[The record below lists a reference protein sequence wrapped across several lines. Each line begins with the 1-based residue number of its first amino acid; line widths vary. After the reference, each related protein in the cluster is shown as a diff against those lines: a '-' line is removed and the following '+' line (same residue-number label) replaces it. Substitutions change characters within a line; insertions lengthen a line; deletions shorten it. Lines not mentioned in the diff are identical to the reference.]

1 MPTFTALNP
10 FLTQLTHNKTNNQQL
25 RLIYFDEVE
34 LMFYKI
40 YSLISS
46 VIWGPPMLAVFLG
59 TGLFL
64 SIKTGFF
71 QIFGIKKCMKL
82 TVVDAY
88 KRRKEPPKNDG
99 SVSQFAALTSAL
111 AACLGTG
118 NIAGVATAICA
129 GGPGAVFWMWVSAIL
144 GMMTCCCENILG
156 IKYRIRNSLGQWV
169 GGPMLYIER
178 GLKKSKL
185 AKTYAFLLVGAS
197 LGMGNMTQA
206 NSVAAGLEEFGVS
219 PLLTAVLLSP
229 LVYICI
235 SGGLKRISS
244 IAEKLVPI
252 LSAVFLCSCLFV
264 IFKNINA
271 VIPYFRLIIKEA
283 FTFKSVSGFG
293 IAKAVRYGV
302 SRGVFSNEA
311 GLGSN
316 AVIHASADCEKP
328 AVQGMW
334 GIFEVMF
341 DTLFMCS
348 VTAITILASGVWSP
362 SGKLDGI
369 ALCSAAFESVM
380 GDFGGIVLG
389 ICICLFAFA
398 TLIAWSFYG
407 KSGIT
412 CLMGDGAGKYYNIMY
427 ALAVFAGCVMELDFV
442 WNISDIFNG
451 LLAIPNIY
459 AVLKLSNEAVDLL
472 NKEKSPRLKRRL

>member
-1 MPTFTALNP
+1 
-10 FLTQLTHNKTNNQQL
+10 
-25 RLIYFDEVE
+25 
-34 LMFYKI
+34 MFYQLNSI
-40 YSLISS
+40 ISS

-59 TGLFL
+59 TGLYL
-64 SIKTGFF
+64 SAKTGFF
-71 QIFGIKKCMKL
+71 QIFGVKQWTKL

-88 KRRKEPPKNDG
+88 KKRREPPKNDG

-118 NIAGVATAICA
+118 NIAGVATALCS
-129 GGPGAVFWMWVSAIL
+129 GGPGAVFWMWISAIL

-156 IKYRIRNSLGQWV
+156 IKYRVRNSLGQWV

-178 GLKKSKL
+178 GAKKPKL
-185 AKTYAFLLVGAS
+185 AKIYAFLLIGAS

-206 NSVAAGLEEFGVS
+206 NSVAAGLAEFGVT
-219 PLLTAVLLSP
+219 PLLTAVILTP
-229 LVYICI
+229 LVFICI

-244 IAEKLVPI
+244 VAEKLIPF
-252 LSAVFLCSCLFV
+252 LSAVFLCACAYV
-264 IFKNINA
+264 IFKNVGA
-271 VIPYFRLIIKEA
+271 VIPCFKLIVKEA
-283 FTFKSVSGFG
+283 FTVKAVSGFG
-293 IAKAVRYGV
+293 LAKAARYGI

-316 AVIHASADCEKP
+316 TVIHASADCEKP

-341 DTLFMCS
+341 DTLFMCT
-348 VTAITILASGVWSP
+348 VTAITVLASGVWSP
-362 SGKLDGI
+362 NSKLDGI

-380 GDFGGIVLG
+380 GNSGGIVLG
-389 ICICLFAFA
+389 VCICLFAFA

-407 KSGIT
+407 KSGAAY
-412 CLMGDGAGKYYNIMY
+412 LFGDGAGKYYNITY
-427 ALAVFAGCVMELDFV
+427 AVAVFAGCVMKLDFV
-442 WNISDIFNG
+442 WSVSDIFNG

-459 AVLKLSNEAVDLL
+459 AVLKLSKEAVELL